1 MAAANIV
8 ELNESNWQSEVVES
22 ALPVLV
28 DFWAPWCGPC
38 RMMLP
43 TVEKIAA
50 GYAGKVK
57 VGKLNVDQNPSL
69 AMKYGVT
76 SIPRLMFFKSS
87 DRPVETIVGLVP
99 EQRIVDSL
107 TRLGA

>member
-8 ELNESNWQSEVVES
+8 ELNEHNWQKEVVES
-22 ALPVLV
+22 IIPVMV

-43 TVEKIAA
+43 TVEKIATA
-50 GYAGKVK
+50 YAGKVK

-69 AMKYGVT
+69 AMKYGAT
-76 SIPRLMFFKSS
+76 SIPRLMFFKGSE
-87 DRPVETIVGLVP
+87 RPVETIVGLVP